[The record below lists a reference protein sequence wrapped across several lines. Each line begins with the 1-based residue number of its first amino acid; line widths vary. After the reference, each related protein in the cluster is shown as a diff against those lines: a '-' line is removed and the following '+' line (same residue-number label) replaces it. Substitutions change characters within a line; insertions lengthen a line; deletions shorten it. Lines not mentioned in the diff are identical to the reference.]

1 MRRRNGQSCNRLKI
15 DWQRL
20 TTRQTW
26 LTPSLIA
33 ARPRISMRDGG
44 VGFKIA
50 YDGNLCGKRAIF
62 PVEMPE
68 EITVRGSWEWNDQ
81 LAQHCN
87 IAKVVQVCDFG
98 QSKNEHFR
106 SKALQQAKQFMPTS
120 RFEYREY
127 LQELAARRK
136 DKSKKTEVDSYHATM
151 SGKDKD
157 SLVSRS
163 HRSFWTLFAAFWG
176 QLRGFRGRILFGLAT
191 LTLSTVLSLI
201 PPLGTKIA
209 IDCALTVPVKPLP
222 DWIAA
227 QVGEPS
233 PGAILVWIAVMVS
246 TVTLLRTCVHL
257 WGRWSCTQ
265 ALNQVQMSI
274 RSRVFD
280 HMLHMP
286 LHKIQQLK
294 SGGATSLLREDA
306 GGIAELVFSML
317 YNPWQAI
324 VQLTGSLIILVL
336 VDWRLLA
343 AGLLLLPAVYFSHRT
358 WIYSI
363 RPLYRDVK
371 QRRQRIDSNT
381 TETFGGIRVV
391 RTFARQRN
399 ESQRYLKG
407 SHVLVRQQLL
417 VWWRTRLIEIVW
429 EVLIPLASTLL
440 LVYGGWQILQSQL
453 TLGDLMMFLVYLTML
468 LGPIATLTGSA
479 VQFQNNLAGLDRIL
493 DLLASPKELQDRTGA
508 RRLNRSEVRGEVRFE
523 SVGFRYPENEQ
534 WILKDLNLHALAGQT
549 IAIVGRSGA
558 GKTTLCNLVARF
570 FDPEQGR
577 ILIDGIDLRDVQ
589 LHSYRQLLGVVEQD
603 VFLFDGSIAENIAY
617 GRRGASMDEVIEAA
631 KAAAA
636 DEFIAKSPKGYETL
650 IGERGFKLSGGQRQ
664 RLAIARALLAD
675 PRILILD
682 EATSNLDS
690 ESERLIQKSLSI
702 LLEQRTAFVI
712 AHRLSTIIHADQIIV
727 LDSGRIIQSG
737 THAQLLDQP
746 GLYQDMVRLQTESPI
761 APQWLDS

>member
-1 MRRRNGQSCNRLKI
+1 
-15 DWQRL
+15 
-20 TTRQTW
+20 
-26 LTPSLIA
+26 
-33 ARPRISMRDGG
+33 
-44 VGFKIA
+44 
-50 YDGNLCGKRAIF
+50 
-62 PVEMPE
+62 
-68 EITVRGSWEWNDQ
+68 
-81 LAQHCN
+81 
-87 IAKVVQVCDFG
+87 
-98 QSKNEHFR
+98 
-106 SKALQQAKQFMPTS
+106 MPTS
-120 RFEYREY
+120 RFEYRDY
-127 LQELAARRK
+127 LAEIRKRTKEKSGKEL
-136 DKSKKTEVDSYHATM
+136 DSFHATM
-151 SGKDKD
+151 SGKEKD
-157 SLVSRS
+157 ELVSRS
-163 HRSFWTLFAAFWG
+163 HRSFWQLFASFWG
-176 QLRGFRGRILFGLAT
+176 LLKGFRGKILFGLGTVTIAT
-191 LTLSTVLSLI
+191 ILALI
-201 PPLGTKIA
+201 PPLGTKLA
-209 IDCALTVPVKPLP
+209 IDCALTVPTKPLP
-222 DWIAA
+222 NWLIEIIG
-227 QVGEPS
+227 QPS
-233 PGAILVWIAVMVS
+233 PMLLLVWIAILVAS
-246 TVTLLRTCVHL
+246 VTLVRTVIYL

-265 ALNQVQMSI
+265 AVNQVQMSV
-274 RSRVFD
+274 RSRVFE

-306 GGIAELVFSML
+306 GGIAELIFSVL

-324 VQLTGSLIILVL
+324 VQLIGSLVILII
-336 VDWRLLA
+336 VDWRLLT

-363 RPLYRDVK
+363 RPLYRDAR
-371 QRRQRIDSNT
+371 QRRQKIDSNT

-399 ESQRYLKG
+399 ETQRYVKG
-407 SHVLVRQQLL
+407 NHVLVRQQLL
-417 VWWRTRLIEIVW
+417 IWWRTRLIEIVW
-429 EVLIPLASTLL
+429 EVLIPLASTSL

-468 LGPIATLTGSA
+468 LGPIATLAGSA

-493 DLLASPKELQDRTGA
+493 DLLATPKELADRPGA
-508 RRLNRSEVRGEVRFE
+508 IRVNRKQAKGEIRFE
-523 SVGFRYPENEQ
+523 SVAFRYPDNEQ
-534 WILKDLNLHALAGQT
+534 WILRNIDLHARAGQT

-577 ILIDGIDLRDVQ
+577 ILVDGIDLRDIQ

-617 GRRGASMDEVIEAA
+617 GRRGATVDQVFLAA

-636 DEFIAKSPKGYETL
+636 DEFISKSPYGYDTL

-675 PRILILD
+675 PKILILD

-690 ESERLIQKSLSI
+690 ESERLIQSSLSL

-727 LDSGRIIQSG
+727 LDEGRIAQCG
-737 THAQLLDQP
+737 THSELLDQS
-746 GLYQDMVRLQTESPI
+746 GMYQQMVRLQTESPI
-761 APQWLDS
+761 APQFMDS